1 MDYNHNEHYP
11 MNSVKVESAYPD
23 TQYVKM
29 ESVYPDTPGVIP
41 SVVTSD
47 GEEEMEDTN
56 VDSGTES
63 CDSKDSGSNRKGE
76 RKRPGRKKGQGMVP
90 NKHKTSKTSYQRRCS
105 TLIRLCVTFL
115 CLLDVYY

>member
-1 MDYNHNEHYP
+1 

-47 GEEEMEDTN
+47 GEEEMEDTT

-76 RKRPGRKKGQGMVP
+76 RKRPGRKKGQGNGAQQTQNVVS
-90 NKHKTSKTSYQRRCS
+90 TSM
-105 TLIRLCVTFL
+105 
-115 CLLDVYY
+115 LDVDTTLFYVFMSNGCILLTLV